1 MEFNIGD
8 RVISKKYEEM
18 PLEIKTAALTK
29 CCGLH
34 GSIVDKLY
42 SEARGKYG
50 YTVHFDGIERPS
62 SVYWTEEALEAEP
75 LKVSYSFEF
84 DITDSVKNVVICR
97 MYRTVGE
104 KTSQLGIG
112 HGHVIHEGQQGIAQA
127 ASYALARLYKRMGE
141 VSNGKGQD

>member
-8 RVISKKYEEM
+8 RVISKSYEEM
-18 PLEIKTAALTK
+18 PLEIKTEALTK

-34 GSIVDKLY
+34 GSVVDKLY
-42 SEARGKYG
+42 SEARGRYG
-50 YTVHFDGIERPS
+50 YTVHFDGLERPS

-104 KTSQLGIG
+104 KASQIGIG
-112 HGHVIHEGQQGIAQA
+112 HGHVIHDGSHGIAQA
-127 ASYALARLYKRMGE
+127 ASYALARLYKRMEE
-141 VSNGKGQD
+141 VSNGKRQN